1 MVMTLS
7 ARTPPPPIGVAE
19 REARLAALRQR
30 MEVAGVAAVLLG
42 ATTSLRYFTGLNW
55 YASER
60 FVGAIVHAGGG
71 LDYVLPRFELDKIKG
86 LIRIPGEI
94 LTWEEEA
101 SPFRLIAGRIGATD
115 RLALDE
121 RMALSMYRSLCAAMD
136 SARLVDAGPMIQALR
151 SRKSPAEIALMTHAM
166 TVTLEVHRRTHAQ
179 LKAGQRASE
188 VVRFIDAQHRE
199 LIGAGNTFCIVSF
212 GADTSLP
219 HGGETDRVLAA
230 GDVVLV
236 DTGAPIDG
244 YTSDITRT
252 YVFGEASS
260 AVRAI
265 WDLEKAAQ
273 AAAFAA
279 ARIGMP
285 CESVDAAARA
295 VVERAGY
302 GPDYRLP
309 GVPHRT
315 GHGIG
320 LDIHEGPYLV
330 RGDTTPLDVG
340 MCFSNEPM
348 MVVPGRFGVR
358 LEDHFHMTADGPV
371 WFTQPQASLDEPFA
385 GVPLF

>member
-1 MVMTLS
+1 MTLS